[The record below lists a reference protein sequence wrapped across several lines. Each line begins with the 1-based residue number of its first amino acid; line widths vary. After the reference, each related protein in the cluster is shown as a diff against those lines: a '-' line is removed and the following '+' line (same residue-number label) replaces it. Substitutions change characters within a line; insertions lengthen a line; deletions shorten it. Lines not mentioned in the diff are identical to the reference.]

1 MSRQQTILL
10 LGATGRT
17 GGRVLQQL
25 LARGLRVRAIVR
37 SRGKLPPGVAGN
49 AGLTVIEAS
58 LPALR
63 DEELQEQL
71 RGCDAVISC
80 LGHVLTLRGIFGPPW
95 DLVAR
100 ATARVARGIEA
111 LRPAVPVRLIVM
123 TSVSVNRPG
132 GLDAR
137 RSSFEKAFLWLLRGL
152 VPPTRDNQ
160 RAADHLLH
168 EVGPNHPF
176 VEWVVV
182 RPDSLLEGEVSEYA
196 LHEGLVNGLSA
207 PGSTRMASAAHF
219 MCELATS
226 PETWAAWKGRLPVIV
241 DAAVPKGAA
250 AKAGRAAP
258 T

>member
-25 LARGLRVRAIVR
+25 LARGVRVRAIVR
-37 SRGKLPPGVAGN
+37 SRGKLPPGVAAN
-49 AGLTVIEAS
+49 ADLTVIEAS

-80 LGHVLTLRGIFGPPW
+80 LGHVISLRGILGPPW

-111 LRPAVPVRLIVM
+111 LRPPAPVKVILM
-123 TSVSVNRPG
+123 TTVSVNRPG

-137 RSSFEKAFLWLLRGL
+137 RSSFERAFLWLLRGL
-152 VPPTRDNQ
+152 VPPARDNQ
-160 RAADHLLH
+160 RAADVLLE
-168 EVGPNHPF
+168 EVGPTNAF

-182 RPDSLLEGEVSEYA
+182 RPDSLLAGDVTEYTV
-196 LHEGLVNGLSA
+196 HEGLVNSLSA
-207 PGSTRMASAAHF
+207 PGSTRMANVAHF
-219 MCELATS
+219 MCELATR
-226 PETWAAWKGRLPVIV
+226 PETWSAWKGKLPVIV
-241 DAAVPKGAA
+241 DAAAPRGAA
-250 AKAGRAAP
+250 ARAG
-258 T
+258 